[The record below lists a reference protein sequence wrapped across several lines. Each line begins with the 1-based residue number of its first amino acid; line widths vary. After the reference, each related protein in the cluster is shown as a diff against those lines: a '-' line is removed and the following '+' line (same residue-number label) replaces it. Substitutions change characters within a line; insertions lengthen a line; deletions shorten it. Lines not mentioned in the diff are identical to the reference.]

1 MNVEEDEIRITRQEI
16 LNINEQI
23 RISNMNID
31 NFQTQLSNLN
41 QKLDEAIQN
50 RDERNINFFQSRIMA
65 LDSQLVAERNNLA
78 ASKNL
83 LTELYRRLPSSP
95 GKILVFLIFSQ
106 IFIQSK
112 SMCFSISYLF
122 VSIDTKA
129 VAVVQV
135 LFTYFL

>member
-1 MNVEEDEIRITRQEI
+1 MQNYNEEIANTRAKIEAEERKIEVEERKIEELEEELAALKQQLKEAPQDQKEFIQKM
-16 LNINEQI
+16 
-23 RISNMNID
+23 ISETNSSL
-31 NFQTQLSNLN
+31 TA
-41 QKLDEAIQN
+41 KQN
-50 RDERNINFFQSRIMA
+50 S
-65 LDSQLVAERNNLA
+65 LA
-78 ASKNL
+78 ASKNI

-95 GKILVFLIFSQ
+95 GKILIFLIFSQ

-129 VAVVQV
+129 VAVMQV